1 MTDWVIIKKYISYR
15 YVLGWQ
21 AWHYLGKERG
31 ISISN
36 SVSLLSLTK
45 N

>member
-1 MTDWVIIKKYISYR
+1 MTDWMIIKKYISR
-15 YVLGWQ
+15 GYVLGWQ
-21 AWHYLGKERG
+21 AWHYLGEERD

-36 SVSLLSLTK
+36 SISLLSLTK